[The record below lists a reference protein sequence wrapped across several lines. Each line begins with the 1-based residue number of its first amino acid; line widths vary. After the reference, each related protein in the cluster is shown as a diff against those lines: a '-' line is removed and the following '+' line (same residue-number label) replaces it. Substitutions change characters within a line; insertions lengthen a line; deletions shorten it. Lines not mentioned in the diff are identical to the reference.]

1 MKTLSD
7 RIKFLP
13 IKEDVMKSSA
23 LDLSHIGSIVNEGK
37 VIEVGSEIEEV
48 KVGDIIRFSP
58 KSPVYL
64 NEKEI
69 EVGFI
74 SETDV
79 IFVRDDEK
87 ES

>member
-13 IKEDVMKSSA
+13 IKEDVIKSSTIE
-23 LDLSHIGSIVNEGK
+23 LSHIGSIVNEGK
-37 VIEVGSEIEEV
+37 VIEIGPGIEEV

-64 NEKEI
+64 KEKEI

-87 ES
+87 EG